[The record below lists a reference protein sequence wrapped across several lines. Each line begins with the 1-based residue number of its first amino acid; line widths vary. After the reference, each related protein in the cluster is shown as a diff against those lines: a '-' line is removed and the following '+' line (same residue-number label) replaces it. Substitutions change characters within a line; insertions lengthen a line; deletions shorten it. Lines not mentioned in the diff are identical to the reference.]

1 MLRGAASAAR
11 LKGIRM
17 RKLGFLGTSALRSAS
32 AFGIAVALAAP
43 GSAQVAGPPEVVI
56 PGQVEEAEEEGTAD
70 NEAPVRDADG
80 SEAEQGTITV
90 TGTRIRLPNLESFEP
105 TVTLDNRQIR
115 ERNFTNVADALNELP
130 GIRGSV
136 TPNAGQGQFGQGTNF
151 VNNYGLGSNRT
162 LTLVNGRR
170 FVSSNVPAL
179 LNNASFGT
187 QVDLNVVPAIL
198 LDRIDTVSVGGA
210 PVYGSDAIAGTVNI
224 ILRSRFDGIEVTGT
238 SGITEEGDNFR
249 YNGSALVGRNF
260 FDGRANITVSASH
273 DNVRGVLSTARGFL
287 RQGISGALNPTSAQA
302 AALRPNGIGPTGDL
316 RLNPN
321 IGFNN
326 TNTDLNPGSVLARGI
341 TIPFLTRGGL
351 ISRSSLS
358 GSGATQCTNPND
370 PSSCFNF
377 SIGAGVPT
385 NNALQFDTNGNL
397 VPFRQGILFNNISV
411 PGGEGFRFED
421 FTQITS
427 DLKRTILNGF
437 FTFDITDDIE
447 FFVEGTHFRSRAD
460 ELVQQ
465 PRFNASLL
473 GGFQAGL
480 QLNVNNPFLTPQA
493 RAELTRRGVTDF
505 EVSRVFADLADLTGF
520 NETRLNRGVAGL
532 RGDFEIFGR
541 NFNFEASANR
551 GITKV
556 TDFGQDL
563 NAQRFINAVNVTRD
577 ASGQIV
583 CTTARTR
590 VGGNG
595 FAAPGGTPQADPACV
610 PLNPFGEGT
619 SSQAA
624 RDYVLINLESRARLE
639 QTVFNANAGGSLF
652 DIWGGPVAFNL
663 GYEYRKEEGSFTP
676 DPALQNN
683 LTRQAAVT
691 PVAGEYELNEAFGE
705 VVLPLVSPDTGLSFL
720 NNVQVFGRGRYV
732 HNTVNG
738 GFFAWALGGN
748 IAPIPDLEFR
758 GNFTRSFRSPSIVEL
773 FLPISNATTFVAD
786 LCSPG
791 NINAGPAPAVR
802 FANCTAFLARF
813 PTATPL
819 QAAQASVPF
828 QTGGNPD
835 LENEEADTYTFGIIA
850 RPRFLPRFSA
860 SVDYVNITLNQ
871 PIASLTVAQIV
882 SACFDNP
889 NFNAADPANGNEF
902 CSRIGRNAQGQVPND
917 PQNPAIRTGF
927 VNGVNIKF
935 SGIQGTM
942 NYSLPLSA
950 LGLDG
955 TFAMGGDLLYV
966 RRRIINVTG
975 VAPARSDGTNVNGFL
990 DPEFS
995 GQLRLRYSE
1004 DNWGINTT
1012 INYTGE
1018 VLASRFNRAPGPGS
1032 GPDAREFDEFKDY
1045 VTVSG
1050 GIFFD
1055 PTEDFRFTLSVTNL
1069 FNRRFQRYFDGF
1081 IPATVN
1087 DELGRRFA
1095 ASARL
1100 RF

>member
-1 MLRGAASAAR
+1 
-11 LKGIRM
+11 M
-17 RKLGFLGTSALRSAS
+17 RKLGLLGTSALRSA
-32 AFGIAVALAAP
+32 AFFGVFTAAAAP
-43 GSAQVAGPPEVVI
+43 AYAQTAQDQPA
-56 PGQVEEAEEEGTAD
+56 PGQQQCDANSPNYDPATGD
-70 NEAPVRDADG
+70 CAPSESEPAVRDADG
-80 SEAEQGTITV
+80 SEPEGQAITV

-105 TVTLDNRQIR
+105 TVTLDNRQIQ

-130 GIRGSV
+130 GFRGSV
-136 TPNAGQGQFGQGTNF
+136 TPDAGQGQFGQGVNF

-224 ILRSRFDGIEVTGT
+224 ILRSRFDGVEVTGL

-249 YNGSALVGRNF
+249 YNASALVGKNF
-260 FDGRANITVSASH
+260 FDDRANITLSVSH
-273 DNVRGVLSTARGFL
+273 DNVRGVVANDRDFL
-287 RQGISGALNPTSAQA
+287 RLGISGALNPTSAE
-302 AALRPNGIGPTGDL
+302 AALLRPSGIGPTGDL

-326 TNTDLNPGSVLARGI
+326 NNNDLAPGSVLARGI

-358 GSGATQCTNPND
+358 GAGAAQCRNPND

-377 SIGAGVPT
+377 GIGAGVPT
-385 NNALQFDTNGNL
+385 NNALQFDTSGNL
-397 VPFRQGILFNNISV
+397 VPFNQGILFNNISV
-411 PGGEGFRFED
+411 PGGQGFTFQD

-437 FTFDITDDIE
+437 LTFDITDNIE
-447 FFVEGTHFRSRAD
+447 LFVEGTHFRSRAD

-493 RAELTRRGVTDF
+493 RGELTRRGVTDF

-520 NETRLNRGVAGL
+520 NETRLNRGVVGL

-551 GITKV
+551 GVTKV
-556 TDFGQDL
+556 RDFGEDF
-563 NAQRFINAVNVTRD
+563 NAQRFINAANVALVN
-577 ASGQIV
+577 GQIV

-590 VGGNG
+590 IGGNG
-595 FAAPGGTPQADPACV
+595 FAAPGGTPQADPNCA

-624 RDYVLINLESRARLE
+624 RDYILIDLESRSRLE
-639 QTVFNANAGGSLF
+639 QTVFNVNAGGSLF
-652 DIWGGPVAFNL
+652 DIWGGPVAFNI
-663 GYEYRKEEGSFTP
+663 GYEYRKEDGSFTP

-683 LTRQAAVT
+683 LTRQAAVAA
-691 PVAGEYELNEAFGE
+691 VAGEYELNEVFGE

-720 NNVQVFGRGRYV
+720 NNVQLFGRGRYV
-732 HNTVNG
+732 DNTVNG
-738 GFFAWALGGN
+738 GFFAWAVGGN
-748 IAPIPDLEFR
+748 IAPIPDVEFR

-773 FLPISNATTFVAD
+773 FLPVSSATTFVAD
-786 LCSPG
+786 LCTPSARA
-791 NINAGPAPAVR
+791 AGPAPAVR
-802 FANCTAFLARF
+802 AANCAAFLARF

-819 QAAQASVPF
+819 RASQASVPF
-828 QTGGNPD
+828 LTGGNAD
-835 LENEEADTYTFGIIA
+835 LENEEADTYTFGVVV

-860 SVDYVNITLNQ
+860 SADYVNITLNQ
-871 PIASLTVAQIV
+871 PIASLTVTQIV

-889 NFNAADPANGNEF
+889 DFNASDPANGNAF
-902 CSRIGRNAQGQVPND
+902 CSRIGRDAQGQVPND

-927 VNGVNIKF
+927 VNGVSIKF

-950 LGLDG
+950 VGLGG
-955 TFAMGGDLLYV
+955 TFGIGGDLLYV
-966 RRRIINVTG
+966 RRRINNITG
-975 VAPARSDGTNVNGFL
+975 VAPARTDGTNVTVF

-995 GQLRLRYSE
+995 GQLRLRYTE
-1004 DNWGINTT
+1004 DKWGINTT

-1018 VLASRFNRAPGPGS
+1018 LLGSRFNRAIAPGS
-1032 GPDAREFDEFKDY
+1032 GPDVREFDEFEDF

-1055 PTEDFRFTLSVTNL
+1055 PTNDFRFTLSVTNL
-1069 FNRRFQRYFDGF
+1069 FNRRFQRYFDGL
-1081 IPATVN
+1081 IPGSIN
-1087 DELGRRFA
+1087 DQLGRRFA

-1100 RF
+1100 KF

>member
-1 MLRGAASAAR
+1 MTKFGL
-11 LKGIRM
+11 
-17 RKLGFLGTSALRSAS
+17 LGTSALRSA
-32 AFGIAVALAAP
+32 ALFCVLAAAAAP
-43 GSAQVAGPPEVVI
+43 AYAQTAQDQPASGQAQNQPA
-56 PGQVEEAEEEGTAD
+56 PGQQQCGAD
-70 NEAPVRDADG
+70 DPNYDPATGDCAPSESEPARRDADG
-80 SEAEQGTITV
+80 SEPEGQAITV

-130 GIRGSV
+130 GFRGSV
-136 TPNAGQGQFGQGTNF
+136 TPAGGQGQFGQGVNF

-210 PVYGSDAIAGTVNI
+210 PIYGSDAIAGTVNI
-224 ILRSRFDGIEVTGT
+224 ILRSRFDGVEVTGL

-249 YNGSALVGRNF
+249 YNASALVGRNF
-260 FDGRANITVSASH
+260 FDGRANITLSASH
-273 DNVRGVLSTARGFL
+273 DNVRGVLSTARDFL
-287 RQGISGALNPTSAQA
+287 RLGISGALNPSAAQA
-302 AALRPNGIGPTGDL
+302 ARLRPSGIGPTGDG

-326 TNTDLNPGSVLARGI
+326 TNNDLAPGVVLARGI

-351 ISRSSLS
+351 ISRTNLS
-358 GSGATQCTNPND
+358 GTGAAQCRNPRD

-427 DLKRTILNGF
+427 DLTRTILNGF
-437 FTFDITDDIE
+437 FTFEITDNID

-465 PRFNASLL
+465 PRFNSNLL
-473 GGFQAGL
+473 GGFQAAL

-505 EVSRVFADLADLTGF
+505 ELSRTFADLADLTGF

-541 NFNFEASANR
+541 NFNFEASANH
-551 GITKV
+551 GVTKV
-556 TDFGQDL
+556 SDFGQDF
-563 NAQRFINAVNVTRD
+563 NAQNFINAVNVTRN
-577 ASGQIV
+577 AAGQIV

-590 VGGNG
+590 IGGNG
-595 FAAPGGTPQADPACV
+595 FAAPGGTPRADPNCA

-624 RDYVLINLESRARLE
+624 RDYIIIDLESRARLE
-639 QTVFNANAGGSLF
+639 QTVFNVNAGGSLF
-652 DIWGGPVAFNL
+652 DIWGGPVGFNI
-663 GYEYRKEEGSFTP
+663 GYENRKEEGSFTP

-683 LTRQAAVT
+683 VTRQAAVT
-691 PVAGEYELNEAFGE
+691 PVAGEYTLNEVFGE

-720 NNVQVFGRGRYV
+720 NNLQLFGRGRYV

-738 GFFAWALGGN
+738 GFFAWAVGGN
-748 IAPIPDLEFR
+748 FAPIPDLEFR

-773 FLPISNATTFVAD
+773 FLPVSNATTFVAD

-791 NINAGPAPAVR
+791 NINTGPAPAVR
-802 FANCTAFLARF
+802 ARNCAAFLARF

-819 QAAQASVPF
+819 RASQASVPF

-889 NFNAADPANGNEF
+889 EFNASDPANGNAF
-902 CSRIGRNAQGQVPND
+902 CSRIGRDAQGQVPND

-955 TFAMGGDLLYV
+955 TFGMGGDLLYV
-966 RRRIINVTG
+966 RRRINNITG
-975 VAPARSDGTNVNGFL
+975 VAPARSDGTVG

-995 GQLRLRYSE
+995 AQLRLRYTE

-1012 INYTGE
+1012 INYVGE
-1018 VLASRFNRAPGPGS
+1018 QLLSRFNRAPGPGS
-1032 GPDAREFDEFKDY
+1032 GPDAREFDEYKDY
-1045 VTVSG
+1045 YTVSG

-1055 PTEDFRFTLSVTNL
+1055 PTNDFRFTLSVTNL

-1081 IPATVN
+1081 IPGSVN
-1087 DELGRRFA
+1087 DQLGRRFA